1 LTVVVVVVVVV
12 VVPVRVKLSVVYS
25 VMKIV
30 TVESVPVV
38 VVLVV
43 WLTVTVVVYG
53 LLSAKL
59 SYTEQSNSYDINPK
73 GTPWPR
79 LGTLLTGAATMI
91 VVSVMPR
98 QEQALEYFTTPE
110 RGEAYVGTALGTSV
124 T

>member
-1 LTVVVVVVVVV
+1 MTVVVV
-12 VVPVRVKLSVVYS
+12 VVPVRVRLSVVYL

-30 TVESVPVV
+30 TVESVPVI

-43 WLTVTVVVYG
+43 WLTITVVVYG
-53 LLSAKL
+53 HLSAKL
-59 SYTEQSNSYDINPK
+59 SYTEQSNSYDIKPK

-79 LGTLLTGAATMI
+79 LGTLLTGVATMI

-110 RGEAYVGTALGTSV
+110 QGEAYVGTELGTSV

>member
-1 LTVVVVVVVVV
+1 MTVVVVVVVVV

-25 VMKIV
+25 VMKVV
-30 TVESVPVV
+30 TVKSVAVV

-59 SYTEQSNSYDINPK
+59 SYIKQSNNDDIKLK
-73 GTPWPR
+73 GTLWLR
-79 LGTLLTGAATMI
+79 LWILLTGAATVI

-98 QEQALEYFTTPE
+98 QEQALEYLTMPE
-110 RGEAYVGTALGTSV
+110 QGEAYAGIALGTSV